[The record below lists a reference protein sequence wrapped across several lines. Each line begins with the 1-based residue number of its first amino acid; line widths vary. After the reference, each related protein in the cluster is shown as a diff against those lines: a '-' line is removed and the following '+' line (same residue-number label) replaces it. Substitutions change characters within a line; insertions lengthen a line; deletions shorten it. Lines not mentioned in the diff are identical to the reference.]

1 MLNFI
6 AAIYNEENEIDGLLN
21 HVYPYVDGIYIVDDG
36 STDSTPEYL
45 RSIEDNP
52 KIHWKQIEH
61 VGLPE
66 TVKNLA
72 LQMVPDGSWVLM
84 LDADERFADGVL
96 DRLQLWLDD
105 STLPPF
111 MRDQQESWKV
121 SHVYFQ
127 QLELL
132 EGQHVRTFQK
142 SKLFKKE
149 AIRFSTGIHED
160 DQFDGDGVYKSN
172 WVVYHRKSWDKQ
184 KQREAEY
191 LETYDKLFEEGK
203 IDEGRRQ
210 WLRGLHY
217 FK

>member
-6 AAIYNEENEIDGLLN
+6 AAVYNEEQEIDGLLN

-52 KIHWKQIEH
+52 KIHWKQIDH

-96 DRLQLWLDD
+96 DRIQAWLQHPVP
-105 STLPPF
+105 LPPHL
-111 MRDQQESWKV
+111 DEAWTTT
-121 SHVYFQ
+121 HVYFQ
-127 QLELL
+127 QYELL

-149 AIRFSTGIHED
+149 AIRFPSGIHED
-160 DQFDGDGVYKSN
+160 DQFEGEGIYKSD
-172 WVVYHRKSWDKQ
+172 WVVYHRKSWEKQ
-184 KQREAEY
+184 KTRESEY
-191 LETYDKLFEEGK
+191 LNTYDRLLAEGK
-203 IDEGRRQ
+203 IDEGRRE